1 MLTCSPFAGWFQRTN
16 RPMEKKK
23 SSEVVTRS
31 GLNRKRRRFFL
42 HEKKEANKTQEEDY
56 RSALVMSRLVSTA
69 YEIQTLYGDDN
80 A

>member
-1 MLTCSPFAGWFQRTN
+1 M
-16 RPMEKKK
+16 
-23 SSEVVTRS
+23 
-31 GLNRKRRRFFL
+31 
-42 HEKKEANKTQEEDY
+42 HEKKEANKTQEEVY

>member
-1 MLTCSPFAGWFQRTN
+1 M
-16 RPMEKKK
+16 
-23 SSEVVTRS
+23 
-31 GLNRKRRRFFL
+31 
-42 HEKKEANKTQEEDY
+42 HEKKEANKTQEDY